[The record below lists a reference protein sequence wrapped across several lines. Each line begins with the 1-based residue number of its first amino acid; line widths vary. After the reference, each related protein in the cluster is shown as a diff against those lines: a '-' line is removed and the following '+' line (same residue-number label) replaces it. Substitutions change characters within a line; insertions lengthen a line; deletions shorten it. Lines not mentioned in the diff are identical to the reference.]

1 MFADLIPLLRCP
13 RADGGRLA
21 LEHARHDGPQVQ
33 AGTLRCGRCDGTYS
47 VRDGVPILLT
57 ERLRP
62 EVERKTG
69 ARTSAQFAE
78 YQTKGTKAVAKLLDR
93 LTPER
98 GVVLDLGSGRAP
110 YLDVLKGDV
119 ICVDL
124 FPPFL
129 TGLASRS
136 RPGRRVHPVCASATE
151 LPFPEA
157 VADVVFASELIEHL
171 SPEEASR
178 ALHAWPRY
186 ARSWCVID
194 TPNGHED
201 MPITRLRHL
210 VYRTNTLT
218 EDVHSDLPELDHH
231 STFSAADFQRAGYR
245 VHGCI
250 GWVSRERF
258 PLGRLWDVYDDI
270 AWRLP
275 QIGGTLVA
283 VRRGH
288 GDAVRSA
295 GHPPTPPERRTASA
309 DEASRGRG
317 TSVAR

>member
-1 MFADLIPLLRCP
+1 MVADLIPFLRCP
-13 RADGGRLA
+13 RSDGGALA
-21 LEHARHDGPQVQ
+21 LEDARPGGGDVQ
-33 AGTLRCGRCDGTYS
+33 TGLLRCERCDSTYP

-57 ERLRP
+57 EPLRS

-69 ARTSAQFAE
+69 HRGQFAE

-93 LTPER
+93 LTPQA

-110 YLDVLKGDV
+110 YLDVLRGDV

-129 TGLASRS
+129 AELSSRS
-136 RPGRRVHPVCASATE
+136 RPGCRVHAVCASAVE

-171 SPEEASR
+171 GAEEAGR
-178 ALHAWPRY
+178 ALETWPRY

-210 VYRTNTLT
+210 VYRTSSLT
-218 EDVHSDLPELDHH
+218 EEVHSDLPELDHH
-231 STFSAADFQRAGYR
+231 STFSPADFARAGYR

-258 PLGRLWDVYDDI
+258 PLGPLWDVYDDI
-270 AWRLP
+270 AWRVP

-283 VRRGH
+283 VRRG
-288 GDAVRSA
+288 A
-295 GHPPTPPERRTASA
+295 G
-309 DEASRGRG
+309 
-317 TSVAR
+317 

>member
-1 MFADLIPLLRCP
+1 VFADLIPLLRCP
-13 RADGGRLA
+13 RSDRGRLA
-21 LEHARHDGPQVQ
+21 LEDARPDDPHIETGV
-33 AGTLRCGRCDGTYS
+33 LRCARCGNTYP
-47 VRDGVPILLT
+47 VRDGVPLLLT
-57 ERLRP
+57 EPLRS

-69 ARTSAQFAE
+69 DRMSAQFAQ
-78 YQTKGTKAVAKLLDR
+78 YQTKATKAVAKLLDR
-93 LTPER
+93 LTPQA

-110 YLDVLKGDV
+110 YLDVLRGDV

-129 TGLASRS
+129 TELGSRS
-136 RPGRRVHPVCASATE
+136 VPGRRVHAVCASAIE

-171 SPEEASR
+171 SPEEADR
-178 ALHAWPRY
+178 ALQMWPRY
-186 ARSWCVID
+186 ARSWCIID

-201 MPITRLRHL
+201 TPITRLRHL
-210 VYRTNTLT
+210 VYRTTTLT
-218 EDVHSDLPELDHH
+218 EEIHVDLPELDHH
-231 STFSAADFQRAGYR
+231 STFSPADFERAGYR

-258 PLGRLWDVYDDI
+258 PLGPLWDVYDDI

-283 VRRGH
+283 VRRG
-288 GDAVRSA
+288 
-295 GHPPTPPERRTASA
+295 T
-309 DEASRGRG
+309 GRV
-317 TSVAR
+317 S

>member
-1 MFADLIPLLRCP
+1 MDGDVQTGVLRC
-13 RADGGRLA
+13 D
-21 LEHARHDGPQVQ
+21 
-33 AGTLRCGRCDGTYS
+33 RCDSTYP
-47 VRDGVPILLT
+47 VRDGIPILLT
-57 ERLRP
+57 EPLRS
-62 EVERKTG
+62 EVERKTSH
-69 ARTSAQFAE
+69 RTQFAE
-78 YQTKGTKAVAKLLDR
+78 YQTKGTKAVARLLDR
-93 LTPER
+93 LTPEA

-110 YLDVLKGDV
+110 YLDVLRGDV

-129 TGLASRS
+129 AELSSRS
-136 RPGRRVHPVCASATE
+136 RPDCRVHPVCASALE

-171 SPEEASR
+171 DAEGAGR
-178 ALHAWPRY
+178 ALEAWPRY

-210 VYRTNTLT
+210 VYRTSSLT
-218 EDVHSDLPELDHH
+218 AEAHSDLPELDHH
-231 STFSAADFQRAGYR
+231 STSGPADFERAGYR

-283 VRRGH
+283 VRRG
-288 GDAVRSA
+288 AA
-295 GHPPTPPERRTASA
+295 
-309 DEASRGRG
+309 
-317 TSVAR
+317 

>member
-1 MFADLIPLLRCP
+1 VVVDLIPCLRCP
-13 RADGGRLA
+13 RSDAGALVLEDARSGG
-21 LEHARHDGPQVQ
+21 EDVITGV
-33 AGTLRCGRCDGTYS
+33 LRCERCDSTYP

-57 ERLRP
+57 EPLRS
-62 EVERKTG
+62 EVERKT
-69 ARTSAQFAE
+69 RDHMSAQFEE

-93 LTPER
+93 LTPPA

-110 YLDVLKGDV
+110 YLDVLRGDV

-129 TGLASRS
+129 RELAARD
-136 RPGRRVHPVCASATE
+136 RPGCRVHPVCASAVE
-151 LPFPEA
+151 LPFPEG

-171 SPEEASR
+171 APGDADR
-178 ALHAWPRY
+178 ALETWPRY

-194 TPNGHED
+194 TPNGHEG

-210 VYRTNTLT
+210 VYRTKTLT
-218 EDVHSDLPELDHH
+218 EEVHSDLPELDHH
-231 STFSAADFQRAGYR
+231 STFSPGDFERAGYR

-258 PLGRLWDVYDDI
+258 PFSPLWDVYDDI
-270 AWRLP
+270 AWRVP

-283 VRRGH
+283 VRRGT
-288 GDAVRSA
+288 G
-295 GHPPTPPERRTASA
+295 
-309 DEASRGRG
+309 
-317 TSVAR
+317 